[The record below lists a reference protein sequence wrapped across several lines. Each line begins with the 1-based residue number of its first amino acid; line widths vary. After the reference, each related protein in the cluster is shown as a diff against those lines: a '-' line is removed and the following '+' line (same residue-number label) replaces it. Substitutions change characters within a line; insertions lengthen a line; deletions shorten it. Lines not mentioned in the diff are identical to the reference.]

1 MFSGGMEVKK
11 AASDGCSVEKLFLVV
26 DKTTEAATR
35 DVFYNKVFLKVSQ
48 MSQEKKCVAV
58 SF

>member
-1 MFSGGMEVKK
+1 MEMAK
-11 AASDGCSVEKLFLVV
+11 AASGGCSVEKLFLVV

-35 DVFYNKVFLKVSQ
+35 GAFYNKVFLKVSQ
-48 MSQEKKCVAV
+48 MSQEKKCVVV

>member
-1 MFSGGMEVKK
+1 MFSGGMEMAK
-11 AASDGCSVEKLFLVV
+11 AASGGCSVEKLFLVV

-35 DVFYNKVFLKVSQ
+35 GVFYNKVLLKVSQ
-48 MSQEKKCVAV
+48 MSQEKKCVVV